1 LPCGRRRIRSAV
13 TGRSVQLRIVTGAGL
28 ADPAVAGPDGA
39 GKYYGKF
46 YASGPA
52 SKNQFALTYDDGPG
66 YITLDLL
73 ELLKKYGATASFFM
87 TGSSVRASQ
96 AKTAKV
102 AAGGHLIGN
111 HTDLHK
117 NYFKIGGAPDRE
129 KALEKELD
137 KAAESIVKAGGKRPE
152 FLRMPNGYDRD
163 WVRKVA
169 ARKGYVLVN
178 WGYGSD
184 WTRVP
189 EDKMTAEYLK
199 NLKPGA
205 ILLLHDGGDEARRV
219 VGELVDAQR
228 VAFAVHATSFRM
240 GCLILAVDA
249 GGRRQRITRRDAW
262 LRPSRTPAR
271 SPSRPIGAAPDP
283 RARRDAC
290 R

>member
-1 LPCGRRRIRSAV
+1 MKNWFKGWLLLASALIL
-13 TGRSVQLRIVTGAGL
+13 QGA
-28 ADPAVAGPDGA
+28 AFAGPDGA

-205 ILLLHDGGDEARRV
+205 ILLLHDGGGKSREKTLRISEKLLQEAARKGLKAVALDELLDMRRPAKTCV
-219 VGELVDAQR
+219 LTSMR
-228 VAFAVHATSFRM
+228 VRVPPCP
-240 GCLILAVDA
+240 GIYD
-249 GGRRQRITRRDAW
+249 RRQNKSPHYRR
-262 LRPSRTPAR
+262 
-271 SPSRPIGAAPDP
+271 
-283 RARRDAC
+283 
-290 R
+290 